1 MSRILVV
8 SVFLAAGLLVAGP
21 LRADSLS
28 LSEATRRAL
37 EKSPQITLSNALQ
50 DAAEGRV
57 TQAGVLPNPE
67 VNYLLEDFAGDTNR
81 SAGGATTTYSLSQR
95 FSLPGKR
102 GAKKSLAGEERTL
115 TALEAQSEKL
125 RLIRL
130 TRESYV
136 DALAAE
142 EKQSATEQNLILAQQ
157 LRDAVAARVTA
168 GKVSPIE
175 LSRANVAL
183 AGARRAA
190 RLATQENQLARRQ
203 LASLWGESQLEESLV
218 DILAIPDALPDQ
230 PDNLDASP
238 FLKQA
243 QVRIQRE
250 QSAVSLAEAQRLP
263 DFTLSVGMKREA
275 VTREQSVLVGVSIP
289 IPLFDRNQ
297 GAVRSARAELSAAE
311 AGLAAARQHLQR
323 QRDQLL
329 VQRETGYQEALQL
342 RDEVL
347 RTASEALEA
356 TREGYRAGKFSLIDL
371 LDAQRSL
378 VESQGVYLAARI
390 SYHKSEAALDELLGR
405 ATFSGNTP

>member
-1 MSRILVV
+1 MSRIFVV
-8 SVFLAAGLLVAGP
+8 FVSLMATLCAGLLH
-21 LRADSLS
+21 ADSLS
-28 LSEATRRAL
+28 LSEATRRVL
-37 EKSPQITLSNALQ
+37 EKNPQTAVSSALQ
-50 DAAEGRV
+50 DAAAGRV

-67 VNYLLEDFAGDTNR
+67 VNYLLEDFSGDTNR
-81 SAGGATTTYSLSQR
+81 SASSATTTYSVSQR

-102 GAKKSLAGEERTL
+102 SARTSVASEERTL
-115 TALEAQSEKL
+115 TVLEAQAERL

-130 TRESYV
+130 TRDSYV
-136 DALAAE
+136 DALASA
-142 EKQSATEQNLILAQQ
+142 EKQSAAERNLLLAQQ

-175 LSRANVAL
+175 LSRATVAL
-183 AGARRAA
+183 AGARRAVN
-190 RLATQENQLARRQ
+190 LAMQESQLMRRQ
-203 LASLWGESQLEESLV
+203 LASLWGSSRLEEQLM
-218 DILAIPDALPDQ
+218 DILVLPEQLSEPSD
-230 PDNLDASP
+230 LASVSP
-238 FLKQA
+238 YLKQA
-243 QVRIQRE
+243 EARIQRE
-250 QSAVSLAEAQRLP
+250 RAALTLAERQRLP
-263 DFTLSVGMKREA
+263 DFTLSAGTKREA
-275 VTREQSVLVGVSIP
+275 ITREQSVLLGISVP

-297 GAVRSARAELSAAE
+297 GALRSARAELTAAE
-311 AGLAAARQHLQR
+311 ASLILAQQQWQR

-329 VQRETGYQEALQL
+329 VQREASYQDALQL

-347 RTASEALEA
+347 RIASEALEA

>member
-8 SVFLAAGLLVAGP
+8 SVFLVASVLAAP

-28 LSEATRRAL
+28 LSEATRRVL

-57 TQAGVLPNPE
+57 IQAGVLPNPE
-67 VNYLLEDFAGDTNR
+67 VNYLLEDFAGDTSR
-81 SAGGATTTYSLSQR
+81 SASSATTTYSLSQR
-95 FSLPGKR
+95 LSLPGKR
-102 GAKKSLAGEERTL
+102 GARKSLAGEERTL
-115 TALEAQSEKL
+115 TALEAQIERQ

-136 DALAAE
+136 DALAAA
-142 EKQSATEQNLILAQQ
+142 EKQSAAEQNLILAQQ

-190 RLATQENQLARRQ
+190 RQATQESLLARRQ
-203 LASLWGESQLEESLV
+203 LASLWGESLLSESLV
-218 DILAIPDALPDQ
+218 DILALPNTLPDQ
-230 PDNLDASP
+230 PDSLDSSP
-238 FLKQA
+238 LLKQA
-243 QVRIQRE
+243 QARIQRE

-263 DFTLSVGMKREA
+263 DFTLSAGMKREA

-311 AGLAAARQHLQR
+311 AGLVAARQQLQR

-329 VQRETGYQEALQL
+329 VQREAGYQEALQL

-378 VESQGVYLAARI
+378 IESQSAFLAARI
-390 SYHKSEAALDELLGR
+390 SYHKSDAALDELLGR
-405 ATFSGNTP
+405 TTISGNTP